1 MTVETPAPVVN
12 KLHFQRFDV
21 QLFEEPAHEA
31 TTILTPGSKY
41 QVVIRVELGAK
52 LKRILCGKWCVS
64 VIAER
69 IGAGADKEKHVV
81 VPMGNCD
88 DVADTI
94 TIDLTEDWLDKD
106 GEGPCGNLYSL
117 YVVVVALDNCHS
129 KPVGLAGFA
138 RVGDVLTFA

>member
-1 MTVETPAPVVN
+1 MTIESPATVCN
-12 KLHFQRFDV
+12 KLQFQSFNV

-31 TTILTPGSKY
+31 TSILTPGSRYK
-41 QVVIRVELGAK
+41 VVIKVELSAK

-81 VPMGNCD
+81 VPMNNCD
-88 DVADTI
+88 DAADTI
-94 TIDLTEDWLDKD
+94 VVELTEDWLDKD
-106 GEGPCGNLYSL
+106 GEGPCGNIYSL
-117 YVVVVALDNCHS
+117 YVAVVALDNCHS

-138 RVGDVLTFA
+138 RLGDVFTFS